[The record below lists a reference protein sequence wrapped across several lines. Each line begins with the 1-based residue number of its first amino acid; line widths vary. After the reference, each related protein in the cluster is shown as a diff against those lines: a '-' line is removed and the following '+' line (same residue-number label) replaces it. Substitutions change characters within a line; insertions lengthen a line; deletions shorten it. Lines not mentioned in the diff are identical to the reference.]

1 MIEDVD
7 VTDTHIDGPRSVGLW
22 RTILAG
28 VPSPRNLAL
37 TLLTFLIN
45 LACVTMVADRLY
57 SEHMIPTED
66 LSFVRPG
73 FISDKEVKFLVR
85 EADQTKM
92 PVVFEIRVKE
102 NESPFSTDEYLVAGK
117 VQSTS
122 DDTDYTAVVDLALN
136 HHSQRTYEWRTSNG
150 HSGEFT
156 SAPEA
161 GKYPDKFD
169 GKFTFLST
177 SCIINRLPYNPL
189 DHPLSIL
196 GMRYLSN
203 VLPELSAQFMLFLGD
218 FIYADVPRE
227 WGESAADVGATQTSS
242 LNVSLP
248 FSLQRLSVQFNTWHP
263 LANFEERVSTF
274 SFTVISTDLNFTVP
288 AEV

>member
-1 MIEDVD
+1 M
-7 VTDTHIDGPRSVGLW
+7 
-22 RTILAG
+22 
-28 VPSPRNLAL
+28 
-37 TLLTFLIN
+37 TL
-45 LACVTMVADRLY
+45 VADRLY
-57 SEHMIPTED
+57 SEHLIPTED

-85 EADQTKM
+85 EPDQTKL

-102 NESPFSTDEYLVAGK
+102 NESPFATGEYLIAGTA
-117 VQSTS
+117 QNTS
-122 DDTDYTAVVDLALN
+122 HETDYTAVVDIPLN

-177 SCIINRLPYNPL
+177 SCIVNRLPYNPL
-189 DHPLSIL
+189 DHPLSIP
-196 GMRYLSN
+196 GMRYLSKI
-203 VLPELSAQFMLFLGD
+203 LPDLGAQFMLFLGD

-227 WGESAADVGATQTSS
+227 WGESAADVSDRNLKSRSVASA
-242 LNVSLP
+242 
-248 FSLQRLSVQFNTWHP
+248 FSQEALGIVKHVASYGRYGKEGLHF
-263 LANFEERVSTF
+263 L
-274 SFTVISTDLNFTVP
+274 ISNELTDLRFTVP
-288 AEV
+288 TEV

>member
-7 VTDTHIDGPRSVGLW
+7 VTDTQVTIDGPRTVGLW

-28 VPSPRNLAL
+28 VPNPRNLVL

-57 SEHMIPTED
+57 SEHLLPTED

-73 FISDKEVKFLVR
+73 FVSDKEVKFLVR
-85 EADQTKM
+85 EPDQTKM
-92 PVVFEIRVKE
+92 PVIFEIRVKE
-102 NESPFSTDEYLVAGK
+102 NERPFSTDEYLVAGK

-122 DDTDYTAVVDLALN
+122 DDTDYTAVFDLSLN

-156 SAPEA
+156 SAPKA

-177 SCIINRLPYNPL
+177 SCIVNRLPYNPL
-189 DHPLSIL
+189 DHPLSIP
-196 GMRYLSN
+196 GMRHLSK
-203 VLPELSAQFMLFLGD
+203 VLPNLGAQFMLFLGD

-227 WGESAADVGATQTSS
+227 WGQSAADVSDRPPSS
-242 LNVSLP
+242 PNIRPFCIVSKG
-248 FSLQRLSVQFNTWHP
+248 
-263 LANFEERVSTF
+263 VSTEY
-274 SFTVISTDLNFTVP
+274 LVP
-288 AEV
+288 YGQYKINVVLFLRPPK

>member
-1 MIEDVD
+1 MIEDFD
-7 VTDTHIDGPRSVGLW
+7 VTDTQHTTDGPRSVSLW

-28 VPSPRNLAL
+28 VPSPHNLVL
-37 TLLTFLIN
+37 TLLNFLIN

-102 NESPFSTDEYLVAGK
+102 NDSPFSTDEYLVAGK

-136 HHSQRTYEWRTSNG
+136 HHSQRTYEWKTSNG

-177 SCIINRLPYNPL
+177 SCIVNRLPYNPL
-189 DHPLSIL
+189 DHPLSIP
-196 GMRYLSN
+196 GMRYLSDI
-203 VLPELSAQFMLFLGD
+203 LPELSAQFMLFLGD

-227 WGESAADVGATQTSS
+227 WGQSAADVGGTQKRR
-242 LNVSLP
+242 LNVSLL
-248 FSLQRLSVQFNTWHP
+248 FSLQRLSTVQYV
-263 LANFEERVSTF
+263 AS
-274 SFTVISTDLNFTVP
+274 ISQY
-288 AEV
+288 

>member
-1 MIEDVD
+1 
-7 VTDTHIDGPRSVGLW
+7 
-22 RTILAG
+22 
-28 VPSPRNLAL
+28 
-37 TLLTFLIN
+37 
-45 LACVTMVADRLY
+45 MVADRLY
-57 SEHMIPTED
+57 SEHNIPTED

-85 EADQTKM
+85 EPDQSKM

-136 HHSQRTYEWRTSNG
+136 HRSQRTYEWRTSNG

-161 GKYPDKFD
+161 GKYPDN

-177 SCIINRLPYNPL
+177 SCIVNRLPYNPL
-189 DHPLSIL
+189 DHPLSIP
-196 GMRYLSN
+196 GMRYLTKI
-203 VLPELSAQFMLFLGD
+203 LPNLGAQFMLFLGD

-227 WGESAADVGATQTSS
+227 WGESAADVSDTPISS
-242 LNVSLP
+242 RNIRSAISP
-248 FSLQRLSVQFNTWHP
+248 GLSVQVNTWHSS
-263 LANFEERVSTF
+263 ANF
-274 SFTVISTDLNFTVP
+274 
-288 AEV
+288 